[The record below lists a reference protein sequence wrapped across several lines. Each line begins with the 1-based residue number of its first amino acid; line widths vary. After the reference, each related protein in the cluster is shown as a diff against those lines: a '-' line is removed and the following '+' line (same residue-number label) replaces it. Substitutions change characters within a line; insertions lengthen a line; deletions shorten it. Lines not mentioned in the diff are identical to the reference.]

1 MRCDAIEVFV
11 MCCLDVA
18 GGPGVWVR
26 TRSDIRLRCAPQLVT
41 DDRKQQAYDSD
52 LQARCN
58 AHARL
63 LQAMESTWWSNN
75 ASWVL
80 TTSSHEFTRL
90 PVHHFKLSTSKLI
103 LPMINSHLKRRSSSH
118 ASGCKF
124 PFTTLD
130 LPSGLFLM
138 SCDCIILYPCCRLS
152 WLF

>member
-63 LQAMESTWWSNN
+63 L
-75 ASWVL
+75 L
-80 TTSSHEFTRL
+80 TTPSYGVDLVEQQR
-90 PVHHFKLSTSKLI
+90 KLGINNKLARVYT
-103 LPMINSHLKRRSSSH
+103 PSRSS
-118 ASGCKF
+118 F
-124 PFTTLD
+124 
-130 LPSGLFLM
+130 
-138 SCDCIILYPCCRLS
+138 
-152 WLF
+152 